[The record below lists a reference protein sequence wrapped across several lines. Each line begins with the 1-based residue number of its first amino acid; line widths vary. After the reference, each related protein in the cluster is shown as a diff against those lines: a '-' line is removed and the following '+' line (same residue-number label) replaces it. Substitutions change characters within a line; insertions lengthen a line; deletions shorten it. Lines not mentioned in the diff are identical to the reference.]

1 MRLITL
7 TNLLMFNSKM
17 KNKLF
22 VSTVGILIL
31 SSFLVSPSVLAQTKN
46 STSTGNVN
54 FCTSLDEK
62 TSKIVQDFNDNFNKF
77 KSGKDQQLTKWENDW
92 TKWSNDQGSNFA
104 RIDAI
109 RTNNFTKLE
118 SKATTDAERQ
128 AIVDFKTAIEAA
140 VAARR
145 SVVNTAIQT
154 FRDGVKTAL
163 TGRAEIVEK
172 AMNDRLTAFEA
183 AVTKAKSDC
192 ASNIAP
198 KTVRTAFVSSLKK
211 AQDAFKAAKKA
222 DENLKSK
229 IETLR
234 KARNTAVS
242 ATDKSLK
249 TSVTKAQTDL
259 KKVFTDK
266 EIKNPETTSTVPVQ

>member
-1 MRLITL
+1 
-7 TNLLMFNSKM
+7 M
-17 KNKLF
+17 KNKLAAS
-22 VSTVGILIL
+22 VIGMIVLG
-31 SSFLVSPSVLAQTKN
+31 SFLMFPSVLAQTKN
-46 STSTGNVN
+46 STSTGNIN
-54 FCTSLDEK
+54 FCISLDEK
-62 TSKIVQDFNDNFNKF
+62 ASKFSQNLNDNFNKF

-128 AIVDFKTAIEAA
+128 AIVTFKTAVETA
-140 VAARR
+140 VTARR
-145 SVVNTAIQT
+145 STVDTAIQT
-154 FRDGVKTAL
+154 FRDGVKAAL
-163 TGRAEIVEK
+163 TGRAETVEK
-172 AMNDRLTAFEA
+172 VINDRLAAFEA

-198 KTVRTAFVSSLKK
+198 KTVRTAFVASLKK

-222 DENLKSK
+222 DENLKLK

-234 KARNTAVS
+234 KARNSAVI
-242 ATDKSLK
+242 AADKSLK
-249 TSVTKAQTDL
+249 TAISKAQADL
-259 KKVFTDK
+259 KKVFSDK
-266 EIKNPETTSTVPVQ
+266 EIKNPETTSTIPVQ